1 MSNIGKKPVKIKE
14 GVTVQLEG
22 TQIKV
27 TGPKGMLEAK
37 LPPTVVVTIEDG
49 KVIVK
54 KEDAQSSFENY
65 FGLTR
70 SLIANLVKGVSDGF
84 ERKLELVGV
93 GYRAKIEGK
102 DLVLNVGYAN
112 PVRIKPLEGI
122 TIAVG
127 EGNVISVT
135 GINKQ
140 FVGDIASKIRAV
152 RPPDPYKAKG
162 IRYQG
167 EHIRRKAGKAGKA
180 A

>member
-1 MSNIGKKPVKIKE
+1 MSNIGKKPVKIKD
-14 GVTVQLEG
+14 GVSVTIEG
-22 TQIKV
+22 TLVKV
-27 TGPKGMLEAK
+27 NGPKGALQLT
-37 LPPTVVVTIEDG
+37 LPPTVLVSIEDG
-49 KVIVK
+49 HVIIK
-54 KEDAQSSFENY
+54 KQDAESSFENY

-93 GYRAKIEGK
+93 GYRAKIEGR
-102 DLVLNVGYAN
+102 DLVLSVGFAN
-112 PVRIKPLEGI
+112 PVRIKPLEGV

-127 EGNVISVT
+127 EGNVISVQ
-135 GINKQ
+135 GIDKQ
-140 FVGDIASKIRAV
+140 LVGDLASKIRAV